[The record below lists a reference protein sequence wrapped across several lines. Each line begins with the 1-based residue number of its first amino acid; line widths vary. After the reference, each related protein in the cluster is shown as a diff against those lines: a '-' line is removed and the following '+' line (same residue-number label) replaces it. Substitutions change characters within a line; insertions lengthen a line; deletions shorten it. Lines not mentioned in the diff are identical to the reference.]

1 MSVHVF
7 RSELVIPSP
16 RPAVFDFFSRASN
29 LERITPPFLRF
40 RIKTP
45 EPIEMR
51 KGAIIDYNLRI
62 HGVPALWRT
71 EIAEW
76 DPPHQFVDL
85 QLKGPYKLWHHTHTF
100 TEEQGGTRMVD
111 EVRYEVPLGPLG
123 DIVEALFVRKD
134 VTNIFRFRNSQISTL
149 LKTS

>member
-1 MSVHVF
+1 
-7 RSELVIPSP
+7 LVIPKP
-16 RPAVFDFFSRASN
+16 RPEVFDFFSRASN

-51 KGAIIDYNLRI
+51 RGALIDYNLRI

-71 EIAEW
+71 LIAEW
-76 DPPHQFVDL
+76 EPPYQFVDM

-100 TEEQGGTRMVD
+100 SEENGGTRMVD

-123 DIVEALFVRKD
+123 DIVHRFFVRKD
-134 VTNIFRFRNSQISTL
+134 VENIFRFRNSQIASL
-149 LKTS
+149 LEVAS